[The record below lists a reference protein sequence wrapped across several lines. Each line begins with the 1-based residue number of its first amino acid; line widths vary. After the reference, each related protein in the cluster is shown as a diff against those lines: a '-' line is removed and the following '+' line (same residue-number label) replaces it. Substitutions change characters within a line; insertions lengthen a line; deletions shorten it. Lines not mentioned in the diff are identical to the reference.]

1 MQIKSKKIITL
12 TALTILTVIICQIT
26 GYLVRINLKVG
37 ETKVINSIIWFTH
50 VRNHGG
56 IFGTFQ
62 GMGWLIS
69 IIAFLGLCGLVIY
82 LVKAKDLKLYHYA
95 CFGLIIGGGF
105 SNILDRVLFGSVI
118 DFINVQ
124 KIPYWRYIFNTA
136 DMMIHFGIWPMLLI
150 GFLDNSRNKKQEQ

>member
-1 MQIKSKKIITL
+1 MQSKKLKIIVL
-12 TALTILTVIICQIT
+12 FSIAFLTILICQFT
-26 GYLVRINLKVG
+26 GYLVRTNLKIG
-37 ETKVINSIIWFTH
+37 ETKVINSFIWFTH

-56 IFGTFQ
+56 IFGSFQ
-62 GMGWLIS
+62 GLGWLIS
-69 IIAFLGLCGLVIY
+69 IIAFLGLCGLVFY
-82 LVKAKDLKLYHYA
+82 LIVAKDLKLYHYI
-95 CFGLIIGGGF
+95 CFGLIIGGGL

-150 GFLDNSRNKKQEQ
+150 GLLENSQKKKQET